1 MGGEE
6 REVGSVGVPAKELTD
21 YIRRLDELPV
31 DAPIPEKKAIVHCP
45 CGTGCPECYGKL
57 NCGCPDCYVPELK
70 RGKKKSV
77 TLSMVDMAHMPAIL
91 ELEYSFCTV
100 SQVMEEKA
108 TATKVSVRTQ
118 EGRKSVVLK
127 TRNRWSMPVIP
138 TPIKEKE
145 PPKKKDREPLEA
157 RRVGPPKQ
165 VKYFCKNCN
174 VDVCNACFSSVC
186 SGHQVQWIGSAFFH
200 CASPYHKIVHEAR

>member
-1 MGGEE
+1 MPPCHYFS
-6 REVGSVGVPAKELTD
+6 RSSITSFALHP
-21 YIRRLDELPV
+21 LPR
-31 DAPIPEKKAIVHCP
+31 
-45 CGTGCPECYGKL
+45 TGCPECYGKL

-118 EGRKSVVLK
+118 VSDIQGNVRTITTLVY
-127 TRNRWSMPVIP
+127 I
-138 TPIKEKE
+138 
-145 PPKKKDREPLEA
+145 
-157 RRVGPPKQ
+157 RRG
-165 VKYFCKNCN
+165 
-174 VDVCNACFSSVC
+174 
-186 SGHQVQWIGSAFFH
+186 
-200 CASPYHKIVHEAR
+200 ASLLY